1 VTQGCKSPLTAT
13 PSTRDLDY
21 LRYGVAT
28 ARCGWLTADEVI
40 HTWPL
45 DRLREF
51 LRKKTDMAAAKLARE
66 RV

>member
-1 VTQGCKSPLTAT
+1 M
-13 PSTRDLDY
+13 TRDLDY

-28 ARCGWLTADEVI
+28 ARRGWLTADEVI

-66 RV
+66 RA